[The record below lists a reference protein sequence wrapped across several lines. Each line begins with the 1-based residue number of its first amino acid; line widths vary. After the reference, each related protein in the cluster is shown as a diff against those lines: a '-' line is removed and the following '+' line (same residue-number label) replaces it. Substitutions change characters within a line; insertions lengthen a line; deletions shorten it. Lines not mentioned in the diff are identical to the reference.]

1 MEFVTVYEGPPHS
14 AEAVAGLLR
23 EAGLN
28 VDYVPPSPY
37 MAGPMLSA
45 RVRVPSAERDRAM
58 DELLH
63 SELEAAE
70 EAARERSAHERV
82 GGGAGLLDD
91 PDDPGAYPGEEP
103 MPPRFPSWM
112 KWTALGLVVALV
124 FLRYLF

>member
-1 MEFVTVYEGPPHS
+1 MELVTVYEGPPHS
-14 AEAVAGLLR
+14 ADAVAGLLR

-45 RVRVPSAERDRAM
+45 RVRVPVDQREHAL

-70 EAARERSAHERV
+70 RTARDRPAHERV
-82 GGGAGLLDD
+82 GGGPGWD
-91 PDDPGAYPGEEP
+91 PDDEGPLAEEP
-103 MPPRFPSWM
+103 MPPRFAPWI
-112 KWTALGLVVALV
+112 KWTALGLILALLLV
-124 FLRYLF
+124 RRFL

>member
-1 MEFVTVYEGPPHS
+1 MELVTVYEGPPHS
-14 AEAVAGLLR
+14 ADAVAGLLR
-23 EAGLN
+23 EAGLH
-28 VDYVPPSPY
+28 VDFVPPSPY

-45 RVRVPSAERDRAM
+45 RVRVPAAERDRAM
-58 DELLH
+58 GELLH

-82 GGGAGLLDD
+82 GGGASLLDD
-91 PDDPGAYPGEEP
+91 PATGVDDEP
-103 MPPRFPSWM
+103 MPPRFPAWI